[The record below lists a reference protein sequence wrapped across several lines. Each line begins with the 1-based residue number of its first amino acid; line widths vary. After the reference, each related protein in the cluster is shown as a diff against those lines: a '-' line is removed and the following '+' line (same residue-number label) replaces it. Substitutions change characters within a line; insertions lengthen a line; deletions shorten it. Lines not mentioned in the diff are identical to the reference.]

1 MLKTLYNKEEALS
14 YLLKYCFPSSCLES
28 GTPKAWSKA
37 KNSVFGTTR
46 LGYFDIAGS
55 GTALVKLLPEDNS

>member
-1 MLKTLYNKEEALS
+1 MLKYH
-14 YLLKYCFPSSCLES
+14 FPSFSLET
-28 GTPKAWSKA
+28 GTQNAWSKA

-46 LGYFDIAGS
+46 LGYFDMAGS